1 MTSVKKRKSDNR
13 NSHMINATGI
23 VMKEFRDPFG
33 NRLDTEENNG

>member
-23 VMKEFRDPFG
+23 VMKDPFG